1 MPSRAEWSLNSMT
14 EAIHGAK
21 HASVKGRSEFPDGP
35 RLIADVGAYH
45 VRCALEVAPRQFEH
59 VAEFA
64 TRGISSLEE
73 VLRTYLKEIG
83 PIRPVHVGV
92 AISNP
97 IDGDYVRMTNR
108 DWAFSIESLRQ
119 SMQFNTLLVVNDFT
133 ALAMSLPHIGDGER
147 QQVGQGIAQENAV
160 IGLLGPGA
168 GLGISGLI
176 PANDRWITLGSEGG
190 HASFSPGDS
199 LEIEVL
205 RHAWR
210 RYPHVSA
217 ERLVSAS
224 GIRLIYEAL
233 AQGGADNSPDEDI
246 IIAKGLSGDTHCR
259 AVLDCFCTMLG
270 TIAADVA
277 LNLGAMGGIYIGG
290 EIVPQLGEFFIQS
303 GFRQRFEAKGRLSGY
318 LAKIPTYVISAAH
331 PGFIGVSVILS
342 EHLRHADKA
351 SLIDHVRLQRETL
364 SRAEQRAAD
373 LVLQKPRWVV
383 NAPVGDIALAADVSQ
398 PTVIRFCR
406 SLGFKGLSD
415 FKLSLA
421 SGLTGTVPIRH
432 SQVSHGDEAYELSAK
447 VLNNTVSAIVR
458 FRDSLQP
465 EAIERASDMLHR
477 ARRIEF
483 FGMGNSAVVAQDG
496 QHKFLRFGVPTTAHS
511 DPYVQQMA
519 AGLLGSGDV
528 VVAISGG
535 GQLPEMLRCVDLALS
550 AGAEVIA
557 ITSGL
562 SPLAR
567 RATVCIP
574 VNHGENS
581 PQFIA
586 MVSRILH
593 LLVIDV
599 LAVGVALQRRG
610 HAELAAADG
619 FDDEAMFA
627 RKENASHRISHMR

>member
-1 MPSRAEWSLNSMT
+1 MISTTDTTQRAGHSLAASP
-14 EAIHGAK
+14 GA
-21 HASVKGRSEFPDGP
+21 FPDGP
-35 RLIADVGAYH
+35 RLIADVGAFRM
-45 VRCALEVAPRQFEH
+45 RCALEYAPRQYD
-59 VAEFA
+59 
-64 TRGISSLEE
+64 GISEFDTRDMSGLEE
-73 VLRTYLKEIG
+73 ALQIYLKQVS
-83 PIRPVHVGV
+83 PVRPQHAGV

-97 IDGDYVRMTNR
+97 IDGDYVGMTNR
-108 DWAFSIESLRQ
+108 DWSFSIESLRQ
-119 SMQFNTLLVVNDFT
+119 TLGFTTLLVVNDFT
-133 ALAMSLPHIGDGER
+133 ALAMSLPYMGDAER
-147 QQVGQGIAQENAV
+147 MQVGPGLAQENAV

-190 HASFSPGDS
+190 HASFAPGDS
-199 LEIEVL
+199 MELDVL
-205 RHAWR
+205 RYAWT
-210 RYPHVSA
+210 RYAHVSA

-224 GIRLIYEAL
+224 GIRLIHEAL
-233 AQGGADNSPDEDI
+233 AAGEGRSTPDEEL
-246 IIAKGLSGDTHCR
+246 IIARGLAGEPHCR
-259 AVLDCFCTMLG
+259 AVLECFCNMLG

-290 EIVPQLGEFFIQS
+290 EIVPRLGDFFLQS
-303 GFRQRFEAKGRLSGY
+303 GFRRRFETKGRLSGY
-318 LAKIPTYVISAAH
+318 LEKIPTYLISANHA
-331 PGFIGVSVILS
+331 GFVGVSAILS
-342 EHLRHADKA
+342 EHLRHADKG
-351 SLIDHVRLQRETL
+351 SLIDLVRSRRDSL
-364 SRAEQRAAD
+364 SRAEQRVAE

-383 NAPVGDIALAADVSQ
+383 NAPIGDIATAAEVSQ

-421 SGLTGTVPIRH
+421 SGVSGTVPIRH
-432 SQVSHGDEAYELSAK
+432 SQVSHGDEASALSAK
-447 VLNNTVSAIVR
+447 VLDNTVSGIVR
-458 FRDSLQP
+458 FRDALPP
-465 EAIERASDMLHR
+465 EAIERATQMLSR

-519 AGLLGSGDV
+519 AGLLGPGDV

-535 GQLPEMLRCVDLALS
+535 GHLPEMLRCVELAIS
-550 AGAEVIA
+550 TGAEVIA
-557 ITSGL
+557 ITAGG
-562 SPLAR
+562 SPLSKHAS
-567 RATVCIP
+567 VCIP

-599 LAVGVALQRRG
+599 LAVGVALQRSG
-610 HAELAAADG
+610 DLELGAAER
-619 FDDEAMFA
+619 FDDDIGYDAGQH
-627 RKENASHRISHMR
+627 RSHRISHMG